1 MQMSIQTIN
10 VSNNNLV
17 AKAIGEKDN
26 NRVKLM
32 TGNAIIM
39 TILVSMITILIVA
52 MIEPVLPTL
61 FKVDSICIIYLN
73 LRLIGFI
80 QSSIV
85 TVLSGYQ
92 RTIGKQKDILNLRV
106 LAVILNLILDLVVVQ
121 LDYGIKGVA
130 SVTVL
135 IDTVLA
141 IYLLIK

>member
-80 QSSIV
+80 
-85 TVLSGYQ
+85 
-92 RTIGKQKDILNLRV
+92 
-106 LAVILNLILDLVVVQ
+106 
-121 LDYGIKGVA
+121 
-130 SVTVL
+130 
-135 IDTVLA
+135 
-141 IYLLIK
+141 